1 MNTWEMRDYML
12 ERVQRWLPRQSDYV
26 HKTLGVFFCYKNC
39 LAHQLYIFGTSSES
53 DKTWVYDRS
62 FRYMKK
68 VMLDWC
74 DMKGIKDAIFA
85 RRNELLKELF
95 AVHQPLL
102 VHHDYLYQIDYSHL
116 AAALARWTAG
126 GAISN
131 FVAARS
137 LCNVLYNL
145 EEYHH
150 IWNAEDV
157 RYYVQN
163 KLNFYD
169 NCEVWFDFHGLQ
181 HDGEFWDILYSTM
194 GIYREKYCYMKSQ
207 FAFP

>member
-1 MNTWEMRDYML
+1 MKPWELRDFML
-12 ERVQRWLPRQSDYV
+12 ERVQELLPWESDYV

-53 DKTWVYDRS
+53 DKSWVYDRS

-74 DMKGIKDAIFA
+74 DMKGIKEAIFA
-85 RRNELLKELF
+85 RRNELLTELF
-95 AVHQPLL
+95 AIHKPLL
-102 VHHDYLYQIDYSHL
+102 VHHRYLYQIDYSRL
-116 AAALARWTAG
+116 AAALARWTGG

-131 FVAARS
+131 LVAARS

-145 EEYHH
+145 EEYHY
-150 IWNAEDV
+150 IWSAEDV

-169 NCEVWFDFHGLQ
+169 NREVWFDFQGLRG
-181 HDGEFWDILYSTM
+181 DGEFWDLLYAMM
-194 GIYREKYCYMKSQ
+194 GDYREKYSDTKSQ